1 MSTRNRMN
9 KVHSSKI
16 LHSFNH
22 HEKFLSI
29 DFRLKPYFYENKLG
43 TKFSLKSSLESLL
56 YQIKTSQMD
65 YISNKSIKTNNLQ
78 NTKEI
83 LVLLKNSLTLM
94 LKEKNKLY
102 KYNKE
107 KFDKKKRDIQKLIY
121 PNYEDTEK
129 NETLGNKKLHSS
141 ETNQLKILNFQ
152 IENEISNTDF
162 LIERYNQKIN
172 EIKSNPFFTSDEN
185 EIYGNNYKNLLIVL
199 NILHEKINKS
209 RRNLIDI
216 VNKKTE
222 QDMEINTLSIKKEYL
237 QGIIKT
243 NKDNEYING
252 ENYIIPEELNEYSN
266 IIDNSSSNS
275 NEIAK
280 QNKLKYESNDSINKK
295 FYRIN
300 QENFIRK
307 RLIFSKTVSPRI
319 INIYNIKNTLI
330 DKIKSKRVNDEVNNE
345 TILKSFN
352 SSLDS
357 DYLVNQKKELFR
369 KSISN
374 FHNQNVICA
383 PGSNGNSN
391 TDNSNNK
398 SSSNES
404 NSEYLSNDINKKI
417 KENEEENYIFSVSEK
432 D

>member
-1 MSTRNRMN
+1 MSTRNRVN
-9 KVHSSKI
+9 RVHSSKI

-22 HEKFLSI
+22 HEKLLSI

-107 KFDKKKRDIQKLIY
+107 KFDKKKRDIQKIIY

-162 LIERYNQKIN
+162 LIERYNQKIY

>member
-1 MSTRNRMN
+1 MSTRNRVN
-9 KVHSSKI
+9 RVHSSKI

-22 HEKFLSI
+22 HEKLLSI

-107 KFDKKKRDIQKLIY
+107 KFDKKKRDIQKIIY

-237 QGIIKT
+237 QGIIKN

>member
-1 MSTRNRMN
+1 MSTRNRVN
-9 KVHSSKI
+9 RVHSSKI

-22 HEKFLSI
+22 HKKLLSI

-107 KFDKKKRDIQKLIY
+107 KFDKKKRDIQKIIY

-162 LIERYNQKIN
+162 LIERYNQKIY

-237 QGIIKT
+237 QGIIKN

>member
-1 MSTRNRMN
+1 MSTRNRVN
-9 KVHSSKI
+9 RVHSSKI

-22 HEKFLSI
+22 HEKLLSI

-107 KFDKKKRDIQKLIY
+107 KFDKKKRDIQKIIY

-162 LIERYNQKIN
+162 LIERYNQKIY

-398 SSSNES
+398 SSSDES

>member
-1 MSTRNRMN
+1 
-9 KVHSSKI
+9 
-16 LHSFNH
+16 
-22 HEKFLSI
+22 
-29 DFRLKPYFYENKLG
+29 
-43 TKFSLKSSLESLL
+43 
-56 YQIKTSQMD
+56 
-65 YISNKSIKTNNLQ
+65 
-78 NTKEI
+78 
-83 LVLLKNSLTLM
+83 M
-94 LKEKNKLY
+94 LKDKNKLY
-102 KYNKE
+102 KNNKE
-107 KFDKKKRDIQKLIY
+107 KFDGKKRDIQKLIF
-121 PNYEDTEK
+121 PNYVDTEK
-129 NETLGNKKLHSS
+129 NDTLGNKKLHSS

-152 IENEISNTDF
+152 IENEISNTDS
-162 LIERYNQKIN
+162 LIQRHNQKIY
-172 EIKSNPFFTSDEN
+172 EIKSNPFFTSDEY

-199 NILHEKINKS
+199 NILNEKINKS

-216 VNKKTE
+216 VNKKTG

-237 QGIIKT
+237 QEIIKN

-266 IIDNSSSNS
+266 IIDNSCNNS
-275 NEIAK
+275 NEIKK

-295 FYRIN
+295 FYQIN

-330 DKIKSKRVNDEVNNE
+330 EKIKSKKVKDEVNNE

-357 DYLVNQKKELFR
+357 DYLVSQKKELFR
-369 KSISN
+369 KSIVN
-374 FHNQNVICA
+374 LNNQNAIGA
-383 PGSNGNSN
+383 PGSNDNSN
-391 TDNSNNK
+391 TNNSNNK

-417 KENEEENYIFSVSEK
+417 KDNEEENYIFSVSEK

>member
-1 MSTRNRMN
+1 MSTRNRVN
-9 KVHSSKI
+9 RVHSSKI

-22 HEKFLSI
+22 HEKLLSI

-107 KFDKKKRDIQKLIY
+107 KFDKKKRDIQKIIY

-129 NETLGNKKLHSS
+129 NETLGNKKLYSS

>member
-1 MSTRNRMN
+1 MSTRNRVN
-9 KVHSSKI
+9 RVHSSKI

-22 HEKFLSI
+22 HEKLLSI

-107 KFDKKKRDIQKLIY
+107 KFDKKKRDIQKIIY

-129 NETLGNKKLHSS
+129 NETLGNKKLYSS

-162 LIERYNQKIN
+162 LIERYNQKIY

>member
-1 MSTRNRMN
+1 MSTRNRVN
-9 KVHSSKI
+9 RVHSSKI

-22 HEKFLSI
+22 HEKLLSI

-107 KFDKKKRDIQKLIY
+107 KFDKKKRDIQKIIY

-129 NETLGNKKLHSS
+129 NETLGNKKLYSS

-162 LIERYNQKIN
+162 LIERYNQKIY

-398 SSSNES
+398 SSSDES

>member
-1 MSTRNRMN
+1 M
-9 KVHSSKI
+9 
-16 LHSFNH
+16 
-22 HEKFLSI
+22 
-29 DFRLKPYFYENKLG
+29 
-43 TKFSLKSSLESLL
+43 
-56 YQIKTSQMD
+56 
-65 YISNKSIKTNNLQ
+65 
-78 NTKEI
+78 
-83 LVLLKNSLTLM
+83 
-94 LKEKNKLY
+94 
-102 KYNKE
+102 
-107 KFDKKKRDIQKLIY
+107 
-121 PNYEDTEK
+121 
-129 NETLGNKKLHSS
+129 
-141 ETNQLKILNFQ
+141 
-152 IENEISNTDF
+152 
-162 LIERYNQKIN
+162 
-172 EIKSNPFFTSDEN
+172 
-185 EIYGNNYKNLLIVL
+185 IVL